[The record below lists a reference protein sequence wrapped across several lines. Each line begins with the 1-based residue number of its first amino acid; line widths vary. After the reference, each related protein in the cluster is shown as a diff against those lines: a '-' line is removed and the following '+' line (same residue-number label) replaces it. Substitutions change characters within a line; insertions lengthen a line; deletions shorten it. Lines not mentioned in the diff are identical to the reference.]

1 MMAYKP
7 GGKQPNQ
14 LPYNKNIANRV
25 REMAPTHSV
34 AKIHEA
40 ILHMQNAPRSYT
52 TFYKLYGKDLTEAR
66 DGLITKVGNLVYDN
80 ALRTDEEA
88 KDNPLVQ
95 KDRHFILERKGGW
108 NKTETVQNREVG
120 QEHEDNES
128 AVSALMG
135 LLGKDVEEDTNEE

>member
-1 MMAYKP
+1 MAYRK

-14 LPYNKNIANRV
+14 LPYSEVIAKKV

-34 AKIHEA
+34 SKIHES
-40 ILHMQNAPRSYT
+40 ILHLQNSPKSYT
-52 TFYKLYGKDLTEAR
+52 TFYKLYGQDLTEAR
-66 DGLITKVGNLVYDN
+66 DGLLTKVGNLVYDN

-120 QEHEDNES
+120 QEHEDNEG
-128 AVSALMG
+128 AVNAL
-135 LLGKDVEEDTNEE
+135 LAALGIEQDDTEE